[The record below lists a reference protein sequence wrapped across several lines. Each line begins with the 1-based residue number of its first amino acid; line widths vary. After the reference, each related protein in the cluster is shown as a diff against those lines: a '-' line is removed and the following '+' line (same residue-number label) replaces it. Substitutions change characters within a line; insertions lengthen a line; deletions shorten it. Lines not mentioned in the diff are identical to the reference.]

1 MTQLLRYGL
10 LAFWA
15 GVLLNFVPCVLPV
28 IPLKIR
34 AVLHEIKGDVRSRLF
49 AAAALLSGSLFFFL
63 ILGGTTAYLD
73 QTWGELFQSK
83 LFLAALSVFL
93 FLAAVTTLSDWSVPL
108 PKFVYKVPIH
118 RYSGAFFTGA
128 LAGILST
135 PCSGPFLGSVLAYTL
150 TQRPAIVLII
160 FSSIAVGL
168 SSPYVFV
175 LVWPDLMNRLS
186 FSGLW
191 TMQVKQILGFV
202 LLSGAI
208 FFGRVLIPAAFH
220 TFLWWLLYGGMIIW
234 AISVFRRSL
243 EWKTKVVPLATI
255 ALVMVL
261 LLLTLS
267 EGGLKWRKYSPE
279 SMQMSLAEGRPVLLE
294 FTAEWCL
301 NCEVLEKTTYS
312 NKKVIQTAEKAKLS
326 PFRVD
331 MTDFNEQH
339 KTLLKSYGGTAL
351 PFALLMDKTGK
362 VTRRF
367 AGMFTAK
374 TLAEAIGRL

>member
-1 MTQLLRYGL
+1 MTQLLGYGL

-202 LLSGAI
+202 LLS
-208 FFGRVLIPAAFH
+208 
-220 TFLWWLLYGGMIIW
+220 
-234 AISVFRRSL
+234 
-243 EWKTKVVPLATI
+243 
-255 ALVMVL
+255 
-261 LLLTLS
+261 
-267 EGGLKWRKYSPE
+267 
-279 SMQMSLAEGRPVLLE
+279 
-294 FTAEWCL
+294 
-301 NCEVLEKTTYS
+301 
-312 NKKVIQTAEKAKLS
+312 
-326 PFRVD
+326 
-331 MTDFNEQH
+331 
-339 KTLLKSYGGTAL
+339 
-351 PFALLMDKTGK
+351 
-362 VTRRF
+362 
-367 AGMFTAK
+367 
-374 TLAEAIGRL
+374 